1 MAVYGELNR
10 IVMKKKR
17 SAKDKRRVRVR
28 NSLGRAILGLETNN
42 TNKMEEEK
50 KDPVTEEVKP
60 EVTEGV
66 AGEKVEGVE

>member
-17 SAKDKRRVRVR
+17 SAKDKRRVRLR
-28 NSLGRAILGLETNN
+28 NSGRTILGVETNN
-42 TNKMEEEK
+42 TNKMDEEK

-60 EVTEGV
+60 EGV
-66 AGEKVEGVE
+66 AEEKVEGVE